1 MIKTLIATALLTA
14 TISTAPAPA
23 PKNEPVWEPI
33 GEWRI
38 TTYDIYCNEPQ
49 GRESSSGKTLEYGYV
64 AMNGVPMGSEISIDG
79 EVFEVA
85 DRCGIDGTVDIF
97 IENDSDHCQCDTL
110 DYKEVY
116 IKTNKKKGGQN

>member
-23 PKNEPVWEPI
+23 PKSEPVWEPI

-38 TTYDIYCNEPQ
+38 TTYCEECNEPIGHQ
-49 GRESSSGKTLEYGYV
+49 SSSGRYLEYGQV
-64 AMNGVPMGSEISIDG
+64 AMNGVTIGSKISIDG
-79 EVFEVA
+79 EVFEVT
-85 DRCGIDGTVDIF
+85 DRCGIDNTVDIF
-97 IENDSDHCQCDTL
+97 IENDSGHCQCDTL
-110 DYKEVY
+110 DYKKVY

>member
-1 MIKTLIATALLTA
+1 MTFT
-14 TISTAPAPA
+14 
-23 PKNEPVWEPI
+23 
-33 GEWRI
+33 
-38 TTYDIYCNEPQ
+38 
-49 GRESSSGKTLEYGYV
+49 
-64 AMNGVPMGSEISIDG
+64 AMNHKGENHQAGKLSNMAPMGSEISIDG

-110 DYKEVY
+110 DYKKVY

>member
-38 TTYDIYCNEPQ
+38 TTFCEECNEPIGHQ
-49 GRESSSGKTLEYGYV
+49 SSSGRYLEYGQV
-64 AMNGVPMGSEISIDG
+64 AMNGIPIGSEISIDG
-79 EVFEVA
+79 ETFEVT
-85 DRCGIDGTVDIF
+85 DRCGINNTVDIF
-97 IENDSDHCQCDTL
+97 IESGDGCCHCNKL
-110 DYKEVY
+110 DYKKVY
-116 IKTNKKKGGQN
+116 IKTNKKKGGRN